1 MAAVVA
7 AEKIAER
14 IAELIEDGRIGEA
27 VELFLKQ
34 TLPNRLD
41 ILIWLDHEQRYLLL
55 SRIPIE
61 ELKGIMAKLPEE
73 IAYELLMI
81 KGIDKI
87 VRILHEMPS
96 DDVADFLLKIPPRY
110 RMKILSLLITP
121 KRMEVESLL
130 KYPPDSVGGVMTPQI
145 PVFYKEKTVNEA
157 IEEYMIKDSLG
168 LYDKHRYVYIVDKGR
183 KFIGWL
189 DVKTFLT
196 RPREKKLWEVAQ
208 KPPTVVNVKADREEA
223 ARLAIKYD
231 LLEIPVVD
239 DDYRLLGAVTIDDVL
254 DVVISEFGEDLL
266 KFGGFMDAVRESYI
280 IAKPTRIALKRI
292 PAIIYLYLM
301 NSITGSI
308 VAGFT
313 SVIERAAILA
323 AFLPMLSDNSGN
335 IGSQASSIILRSL
348 VMGEIGSTYR
358 DVMRVLLKEFLI
370 TSIMLLFLA
379 PIGASIAFAITYFS
393 SMNPMYSL
401 KVSLIIASA
410 LIVSCYVADMVGT
423 LLPII
428 LARLRVDP
436 AVTSAPLITT
446 IGDIVTAST
455 YFLVAVSMLG
465 YS

>member
-1 MAAVVA
+1 MAAPVA
-7 AEKIAER
+7 VAKIAEK
-14 IAELIEDGRIGEA
+14 IAELIEDDRVEEA
-27 VELFLKQ
+27 VDLFLKQ
-34 TLPNRLD
+34 TPPNRLG
-41 ILIWLDHEQRYLLL
+41 ILIWLDHGRRYRLL
-55 SRIPIE
+55 SRIPVE
-61 ELKGIMAKLPEE
+61 EFREVMARFPGE
-73 IAYELLMI
+73 IAYELLMV
-81 KGIDKI
+81 KGIDE
-87 VRILHEMPS
+87 VARVLQETPS

-110 RMKILSLLITP
+110 RARILGLLAAP

-130 KYPPDSVGGVMTPQI
+130 RYPADSVGGVMTPQI
-145 PVFYKEKTVNEA
+145 PLFYKEKSVGAA
-157 IEEYMIKDSLG
+157 IEEYMVKDSLG
-168 LYDKHRYVYIVDKGR
+168 LYDKHRYIYIVDKGR
-183 KFIGWL
+183 RFIGWL

-208 KPPTVVNVKADREEA
+208 KPPTVVNVGADREEA
-223 ARLAIKYD
+223 ARLAVKYD

-239 DDYRLLGAVTIDDVL
+239 DDYRLLGAVTIDDIL
-254 DVVISEFGEDLL
+254 DVVVSEFGEDLL
-266 KFGGFMDAVRESYI
+266 KFGGFMDTVRESYI
-280 IAKPTRIALKRI
+280 VARPTRIAMKRI

-308 VAGFT
+308 VAGFI
-313 SVIERAAILA
+313 SVIEKAAILA

-358 DVMRVLLKEFLI
+358 DVARVLFKEFVI

-379 PIGASIAFAITYFS
+379 PVGASIAFAITYFS
-393 SMNPMYSL
+393 SQNTMYSL
-401 KVSLIIASA
+401 DVSLIIASA
-410 LIVSCYVADMVGT
+410 LTVSCYVADMVGT

-428 LARLRVDP
+428 LARLHVDP

-465 YS
+465 GR

>member
-1 MAAVVA
+1 MSIIA
-7 AEKIAER
+7 AEKISKR
-14 IAELIEDGRIGEA
+14 IDELIEEGLIDEA
-27 VELFLKQ
+27 VQLFLKQ
-34 TLPNRLD
+34 TTPNKLD
-41 ILIWLDHEQRYLLL
+41 ILIWLDHDKRYLIL
-55 SRIPIE
+55 SRIPVE
-61 ELKGIMAKLPEE
+61 ALKEIMAKLPEE

-87 VRILHEMPS
+87 VRIIHEMPS
-96 DDVADFLLKIPPRY
+96 DEVADYLLKIPPRY
-110 RMKILSLLITP
+110 RMKILSLLVTP
-121 KRMEVESLL
+121 KRIEVESLL

-145 PVFYKEKTVNEA
+145 PVFYKDKTVGDA
-157 IEEYMIKDSLG
+157 IEEYTIKDSLG
-168 LYDKHRYVYIVDKGR
+168 LYDKHRYIYIVGKGR

-196 RPREKKLWEVAQ
+196 RPREKNLWEVAQ
-208 KPPTVVNVKADREEA
+208 KPPTVVNVTADREEA

-239 DDYRLLGAVTIDDVL
+239 DEYRLLGAVTIDDVL

-266 KFGGFMDAVRESYI
+266 KFGGFMDAVRESYLI
-280 IAKPTRIALKRI
+280 TRPTRIGLKRI

-308 VAGFT
+308 VAGFA

-348 VMGEIGSTYR
+348 VMGEIGSTLR
-358 DVMRVLLKEFLI
+358 DTARVLAKEFVV
-370 TSIMLLFLA
+370 TTFMLLFLI
-379 PIGASIAFAITYFS
+379 PVGASIAFGITFLS
-393 SMNPMYSL
+393 SQDPVYSMR
-401 KVSLIIASA
+401 VSIVIAAA
-410 LIVSCYVADMVGT
+410 LAVSCYVSDMVGA
-423 LLPII
+423 LLPIL
-428 LARLRVDP
+428 LAKFRIDP

-465 YS
+465 